1 MLNIIHE
8 AGWGAYPVI
17 LFGVSAIVMA
27 VRHLVSPSTKH
38 QITTKWLM
46 GLTVL
51 AGVLGTAT
59 GVQASAQSIA
69 NVGAD
74 ERWVF
79 LFGLYESL
87 HNLTMALVLVTLAM
101 LGLLGAHL
109 RQSPDP
115 VAPLPAE

>member
-17 LFGVSAIVMA
+17 LFGVSAIAMA

-38 QITTKWLM
+38 QTTTKWLM

-51 AGVLGTAT
+51 AGLLGTAT
-59 GVQASAQSIA
+59 GVQRSAQFIT

-74 ERWVF
+74 ERWIF
-79 LFGLYESL
+79 LTGLYESL
-87 HNLTMALVLVTLAM
+87 HNLTMALVLVTFAM
-101 LGLLGAHL
+101 LGLFGAHL
-109 RQSPDP
+109 RQTPDAS
-115 VAPLPAE
+115 APLPAE

>member
-27 VRHLVSPSTKH
+27 VRHLVSRSSKH
-38 QITTKWLM
+38 QTTTKWLM
-46 GLTVL
+46 GLTML

-59 GVQASAQSIA
+59 GVQKSAQFITD
-69 NVGAD
+69 VGAD
-74 ERWVF
+74 ERWIF
-79 LFGLYESL
+79 LIGLYESL

-101 LGLLGAHL
+101 FGLLGAHL
-109 RQSPDP
+109 RQTTDGP
-115 VAPLPAE
+115 AALPAE

>member
-1 MLNIIHE
+1 MLNIIHQ

-27 VRHLVSPSTKH
+27 ARNLMSPTKKH
-38 QITTKWLM
+38 QTTTKWLM

-59 GVQASAQSIA
+59 GVQASAQYITDVVA
-69 NVGAD
+69 
-74 ERWVF
+74 EKRWIF
-79 LFGLYESL
+79 LIGLYESL
-87 HNLTMALVLVTLAM
+87 HNLTMALVLVTIAM

-109 RQSPDP
+109 RQSPGAAEP
-115 VAPLPAE
+115 MPAE